1 MYRARQGK
9 NLTALLRGEACRY
22 QGAAAASGLDHQRA
36 EGQAADQPVAF
47 REVALVG
54 MRAERVFAYQRAV
67 GCDAVSKI
75 VVFSRVYAVN
85 TVTEKSDRGT
95 IGIERPAVR

>member
-1 MYRARQGK
+1 
-9 NLTALLRGEACRY
+9 
-22 QGAAAASGLDHQRA
+22 
-36 EGQAADQPVAF
+36 
-47 REVALVG
+47 

-95 IGIERPAVR
+95 IGIERPAVRGSIDALGEAADDGIAALREITLELNRIARAALSRVAAADYSDGRQM